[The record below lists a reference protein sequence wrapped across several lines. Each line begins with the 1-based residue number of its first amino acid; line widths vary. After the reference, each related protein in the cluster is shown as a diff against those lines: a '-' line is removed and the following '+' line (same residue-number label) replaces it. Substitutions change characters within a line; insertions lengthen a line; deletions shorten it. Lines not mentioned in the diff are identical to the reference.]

1 MMSLENVKDLI
12 SKWIV
17 LEPLIFLFSLNNMNN
32 VPLQNIFLQ
41 KFTKNFGNNNE
52 TDKSDTIQR
61 QTNNFIRDHTKQG
74 SCKEIISIRLLFCV
88 MEVTEL
94 IIASL

>member
-41 KFTKNFGNNNE
+41 KFTKIFGNNNE

-61 QTNNFIRDHTKQG
+61 QTNNFIRDHTKLG
-74 SCKEIISIRLLFCV
+74 SCKKD
-88 MEVTEL
+88 
-94 IIASL
+94 